1 VSNSKFFNKVKS
13 TLNIQDGEKLLIG
26 KLSNSAANPSLGYID
41 AYFEVVEGVVIEL
54 NSQEFTDVDNPKK
67 SQVFVRGGYDNL
79 EKDYGLATLFLFKS
93 YINTQSGDKGSLK
106 YTTVYTD
113 GGLKYHL
120 KLSKDCPF
128 IAEISQTEFI
138 TETLANIQS
147 SHQVENFD
155 NDFQDAPY
163 LFQIDTTTQKL
174 LGPLIVSDNHKSTL
188 HGPRNETSFIFW
200 NSRTL
205 SDYQTF
211 LCTYEKYEDHII
223 DFNINGQ
230 NRKFLINL
238 DTFYIN
244 SNGKPRNQDFTLI
257 DLIPENC
264 LINEFY
270 NATNKV
276 GSIKTFPKGKV
287 KEWLDNKGIKLDK
300 SRKSRL
306 FKLLKDFEGNQDSI
320 GEIYKNVLDSEQ
332 AEVKLKQF
340 ATEDEAKYL
349 DRYRNKQNAQV
360 EQIKSDVQQQK
371 IQIEQQNDAVKNEL
385 SKTQKDLVL
394 LNKEKTTLQ
403 REIDEELKIALLNV
417 ELTEEYQNRLN
428 DSNQALSDINKKVD
442 DATKI
447 YCHYDNLEQLGKIKE
462 ELDKDISHQEIIKS
476 HLENASAK
484 LQKQASKDAS
494 DLAAEYINQ
503 QIISDIQNHDH
514 YKYLHDQSNQAVTE
528 QESFCSMAKSQDQFS
543 TDDCNSNRKSIV
555 TFITNRLE
563 NMNRSIKQDKVEAA
577 LIAIMQNQFVVLI
590 GVPGS
595 GKTSFAMQLG
605 CALGASRSTLTIPV
619 AKDWSRPKDLM
630 GYHNPITNIY
640 ESGVTNFYPF
650 YESINKVD
658 EDLST
663 NSFLI
668 LDEFNL
674 SQPEFYMSNLTGLAD
689 NSGSRTIN
697 LGHDKS
703 ISIPLSNRFIC
714 TANTDETV
722 QSLSARM
729 ISRCAFIQ
737 FNELPELDQTVLDLT
752 FPKDLT
758 PLLTG
763 TDMVNL
769 FTASDS
775 DIISESLK
783 SDIDKLISSFREPSD
798 KYGNGISVTPR
809 KYNQLLQFCKVMS
822 VQEHGQ
828 SKVLDYASTFF
839 LLPIIAGTGDLFK
852 ARLKN
857 IKSIGED
864 LSLEEFVKSIDNI
877 LLEGEV
883 NFEHYHFIMG

>member
-1 VSNSKFFNKVKS
+1 MSNSKFFNKVKS
-13 TLNIQDGEKLLIG
+13 SLNIQGDEKLLIG
-26 KLSNSAANPSLGYID
+26 KLSHSTSNPNLGYID
-41 AYFEVVEGVVIEL
+41 AYFEVVDGFVSQL
-54 NSQEFTDVDNPKK
+54 NPTEFTDLEYPKK
-67 SQVFVRGGYDNL
+67 TQIFVRGGYENL
-79 EKDYGLATLFLFKS
+79 EKDYGNNALFLFKS
-93 YINTQSGDKGSLK
+93 HLNIQSSDKGSCK
-106 YTTVYTD
+106 YTTVYSE

-128 IAEISQTEFI
+128 IAEISHTEF
-138 TETLANIQS
+138 TQETVTNIQT
-147 SHQVENFD
+147 SHQIDNFD
-155 NDFQDAPY
+155 NDFQDSPY
-163 LFQIDTTTQKL
+163 FFQIDTTTKKL

-211 LCTYEKYEDHII
+211 LCTYDNYESNII
-223 DFNINGQ
+223 DFNINGIS
-230 NRKFLINL
+230 RKFLINL
-238 DTFYIN
+238 DVFYIN
-244 SNGKPRNQDFTLI
+244 DNGKPRNQDFTLI

-270 NATNKV
+270 NAANKI
-276 GSIKTFPKGKV
+276 GSIKTFPKSKV

-300 SRKSRL
+300 FRKARL
-306 FKLLKDFEGNQDSI
+306 LKLLKDYEENQDSV
-320 GEIYKNVLDSEQ
+320 GEIYKNILDSEQ
-332 AEVKLKQF
+332 AESKLKQF
-340 ATEDEAKYL
+340 ANEDETKYL
-349 DRYRNKQNAQV
+349 DRYRNKQNSQI
-360 EQIKSDVQQQK
+360 EQIKSDVQQQR
-371 IQIEQQNDAVKNEL
+371 IQIEQQNDAVKSEL
-385 SKTQKDLVL
+385 SKTQNTLVS
-394 LNKEKTTLQ
+394 LNKEKASLQ
-403 REIDEELKIALLNV
+403 REIDEELKVALLNV
-417 ELTEEYQNRLN
+417 EQTEEYQDMLKE
-428 DSNQALSDINKKVD
+428 SNKSLSDINKMVEE
-442 DATKI
+442 AI
-447 YCHYDNLEQLGKIKE
+447 INYAHYN
-462 ELDKDISHQEIIKS
+462 ELDKLKKFKDDFTEDIVF
-476 HLENASAK
+476 LERSK
-484 LQKQASKDAS
+484 LELNKALDGLKKQAAKESC

-514 YKYLHDQSNQAVTE
+514 YKYLQEQPNQTKKSL
-528 QESFCSMAKSQDQFS
+528 ESFSSFAESLSVFT
-543 TDDCNSNRKSIV
+543 TDDYNSNRKSVV
-555 TFITNRLE
+555 TCITERLVG
-563 NMNRSIKQDKVEAA
+563 MNRSIKQDKVEAA

-605 CALGASRSTLTIPV
+605 CALGASKSTLTIPV
-619 AKDWSRPKDLM
+619 AKDWTRPKDLM
-630 GYHNPITNIY
+630 GYYNPVTNVY

-650 YESINKVD
+650 YDSLNKVK
-658 EDLST
+658 EGLST

-674 SQPEFYMSNLTGLAD
+674 SQPEFYLSNLTGLAD

-697 LGHDKS
+697 LGHDIN

-752 FPKDLT
+752 FSNNLT

-783 SDIDKLISSFREPSD
+783 NDIDKLILSFREPND

-828 SKVLDYASTFF
+828 SKVLDYASSFF
-839 LLPIIAGTGDLFK
+839 LLPLIAGTGDLFR

-864 LSLEEFVKSIDNI
+864 LSIEEFAKSIDNI
-877 LLEGEV
+877 LLEGES